1 MLHSQSLKILV
12 VDDHAP
18 SIAVL
23 CHALTSRGHACEAV
37 STATDALNCVDR
49 FQPQVVFYEWNLRGG
64 QVCGLA
70 ARLRAASRS
79 VAFVIVLSTLNE
91 PDEFCENEL
100 VDAYLTK
107 PFDVGQVESV
117 LYRLSRRSAA
127 L

>member
-1 MLHSQSLKILV
+1 MQSLKILV
-12 VDDHAP
+12 VDDHGP

-23 CHALTSRGHACEAV
+23 CHALRSRGYACEAV
-37 STATDALNCVDR
+37 STATDALNCVCR
-49 FQPQVVFYEWNLRGG
+49 FQPQVVFYEWNLRDGAG
-64 QVCGLA
+64 IGLA

-91 PDEFCENEL
+91 PDEFCDSEH

-117 LYRLSRRSAA
+117 LGRLGC
-127 L
+127 